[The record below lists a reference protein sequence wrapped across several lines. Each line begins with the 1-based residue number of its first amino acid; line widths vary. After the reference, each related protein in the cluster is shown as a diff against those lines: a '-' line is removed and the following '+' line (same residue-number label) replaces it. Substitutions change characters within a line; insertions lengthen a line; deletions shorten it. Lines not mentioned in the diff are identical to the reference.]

1 MEWGGPPSHQFS
13 RKEEIAIPR
22 IRRTSQAPLDAK
34 TWCAARYARL
44 SREDGDK
51 PESDSIVGQ
60 TALMDDYLLQHPEL
74 TPGPLYT
81 DDGYTGTSFDRPG
94 FQQMIKEIEDGKV
107 DCVLVKDLSRFGREY
122 IEMGRY
128 LERWFPE
135 HGVRFIAIN
144 DGIDSEQGPYDM
156 LLPVKNVFNE
166 QYAKDISRKVKS
178 AVRTK
183 QKKGAFIGA
192 FPSYGYRKDP
202 ENHNKLVIDPCAA
215 PVVAR
220 IFDLFESGMGKVRI
234 AKLLNAEKIPCP
246 SEYKRLNGERYN
258 NGRRIQNT
266 TYWTYATIHR
276 MLQNQMYAG
285 HMEQGR
291 SVRQALHGKAKKL
304 DSSQW
309 VVVEDTHEAIIGP
322 EQWARVQDLLDRD
335 TRTLDFERNVSPLAG
350 FLRCGDCGRAMSK
363 TKKSNGFDYCCGSY
377 KRYGPTVCSRHG
389 ISQATLEEIVLSD
402 LNCVIEAVEDLQSIA
417 EQACPRQWEQR
428 GLQAERERCRG
439 GLDRLYRLKKT
450 AYEDYIDGIV
460 SRDDYIK
467 YKADYERQETQLG
480 AQMARLQAAEEDTG
494 ITHNPWVENLLRHG
508 RLTELDRATL
518 AETVECIQVFEEG
531 RLEITYKFSDDLG
544 VLGTK
549 EGDIA

>member
-1 MEWGGPPSHQFS
+1 M
-13 RKEEIAIPR
+13 PR
-22 IRRTSQAPLDAK
+22 VKRVEKANAQTKIK
-34 TWCAARYARL
+34 IWCTAQYCRL
-44 SREDGDK
+44 SKEDGDK
-51 PESDSIVGQ
+51 LESDSIANQ
-60 TALMDDYLLQHPEL
+60 RQLMDDYVASHPDMCCMGE
-74 TPGPLYT
+74 YT
-81 DDGYTGTSFDRPG
+81 DDGFTGTNFDRPD
-94 FQQMIKEIEDGKV
+94 FQRMIKDIEAGKI

-135 HGVRFIAIN
+135 RGVRFIAIN
-144 DGIDSEQGPYDM
+144 DCVDSEQGPYDM

-166 QYAKDISRKVKS
+166 QYARDISRKVKS

-183 QKKGAFIGA
+183 QKRGAFIGA

-202 ENHNKLVIDPCAA
+202 ENHNKLIIDPYAA
-215 PVVAR
+215 HMVER
-220 IFDLFESGMGKVRI
+220 IFALFENGVGKVRI
-234 AKLLNAEKIPCP
+234 AKILNAEKVPCP

-291 SVRQALHGKAKKL
+291 SVRQALHGKAKRL
-304 DSSQW
+304 DTSQW

-322 EQWARVQDLLDRD
+322 ERWSRVQDLLSRD
-335 TRTLDFERNVSPLAG
+335 TRTLDFEQNVSPFAG

-363 TKKSNGFDYCCGSY
+363 TKKHDGFDYCCGSY

-389 ISQATLEEIVLSD
+389 ISQAELEEIVLGD
-402 LNCVIEAVEDLQSIA
+402 LNQIIEAIEDLKDVAEQARPERREQRDLQS
-417 EQACPRQWEQR
+417 
-428 GLQAERERCRG
+428 ERERYQG

-450 AYEDYIDGIV
+450 AYEGYADGII
-460 SRDDYIK
+460 SREDYIK
-467 YKADYERQETQLG
+467 YKDDYEQQEEQLNTQL
-480 AQMARLQAAEEDTG
+480 AQLQESEEDEG
-494 ITHNPWVENLLRHG
+494 VLRNPWVESLLKHG

-518 AETVECIQVFEEG
+518 AETVECIRVLEEG
-531 RLEITYKFSDDLG
+531 RIEITYKFSDNLG
-544 VLGTK
+544 VLGK
-549 EGDIA
+549 EEGDIA

>member
-1 MEWGGPPSHQFS
+1 MPRVKRMEKANAQTKIW
-13 RKEEIAIPR
+13 
-22 IRRTSQAPLDAK
+22 RTAQY
-34 TWCAARYARL
+34 CRL
-44 SREDGDK
+44 SKEDGDK
-51 PESDSIVGQ
+51 LESDSIANQ
-60 TALMDDYLLQHPEL
+60 RQLMDDYVASHPDMCCMGE
-74 TPGPLYT
+74 YT
-81 DDGYTGTSFDRPG
+81 DDGFTGTNFERPD
-94 FQQMIKEIEDGKV
+94 FQRMIKDIEAGKI

-135 HGVRFIAIN
+135 RGVRFIAIN
-144 DGIDSEQGPYDM
+144 DCVDSEQGPYDM

-166 QYAKDISRKVKS
+166 QYARDISRKVKS

-183 QKKGAFIGA
+183 QKRGAFIGA

-202 ENHNKLVIDPCAA
+202 ENHNKLIIDPYAA
-215 PVVAR
+215 QVVER
-220 IFDLFESGMGKVRI
+220 IFALFESGVGKVRI
-234 AKLLNAEKIPCP
+234 AKILNAEKIPCP

-291 SVRQALHGKAKKL
+291 SVRQMLHGKAKRL
-304 DSSQW
+304 DTSQW

-322 EQWARVQDLLDRD
+322 ERWARVQGLLSRD
-335 TRTLDFERNVSPLAG
+335 TRTLDFEQNVSPFAG

-363 TKKSNGFDYCCGSY
+363 TKKHDGFDYCCGSY

-389 ISQATLEEIVLSD
+389 ISQAELEEIVLGD
-402 LNCVIEAVEDLQSIA
+402 LNQIIEAIEDLKDVA
-417 EQACPRQWEQR
+417 EQARPERREQR
-428 GLQAERERCRG
+428 DLRSERERYQG

-450 AYEDYIDGIV
+450 AYEGYADGII
-460 SRDDYIK
+460 SREDYIK
-467 YKADYERQETQLG
+467 YKDDYERQEEQLNTQL
-480 AQMARLQAAEEDTG
+480 ARLQELEE
-494 ITHNPWVENLLRHG
+494 NEEALCKPWVESLLKHG

-518 AETVECIQVFEEG
+518 AETVECIRVLEEG
-531 RLEITYKFSDDLG
+531 RIEITYKFSDNLG
-544 VLGTK
+544 VLGK
-549 EGDIA
+549 EEGDIA